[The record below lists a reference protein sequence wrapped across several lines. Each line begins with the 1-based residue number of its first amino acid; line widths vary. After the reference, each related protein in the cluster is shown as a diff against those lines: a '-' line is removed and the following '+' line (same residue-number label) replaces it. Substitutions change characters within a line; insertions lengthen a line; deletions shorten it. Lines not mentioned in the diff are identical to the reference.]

1 MKKCIKKLLTISI
14 LIGLISSCQK
24 DRSNPEIG
32 GCTDINAIN
41 YDSLA
46 TINDGTC
53 LYEDTAIVGLYD
65 NGYFVTNEG
74 NFGSGNGSIT
84 FISDDGSVANNVY
97 ESTNGV
103 PLGDVV
109 QSMSIIGE
117 DAYIVVN
124 NSNKIVVASKDSM
137 IHITEISISQPR
149 YISQVSDNKA
159 YVTSWG
165 NNSIE
170 VIDLTTNTVTNSIP
184 CGVGP
189 ESITVNNGLAYV
201 TNVGGWG
208 LDNTVTVI
216 DVASD
221 NVVNT
226 INVGDKP
233 NSAQVDA
240 SGNIWVLCGGYTEY
254 DPVTWAVVSQT
265 QGSLVKIS
273 NDVVVDSYTFNT
285 GDSPKNLLI
294 DDYGTM
300 LYYLSGGSVFSFNN
314 TASTLDSTALI
325 SDSFYRIGYNDNKI
339 YGTDAVDYT
348 QAGYSKEYSTS
359 GVLVNTYNVGIIPG
373 GYCFN

>member
-1 MKKCIKKLLTISI
+1 MKTCIKKLLTISI
-14 LIGLISSCQK
+14 LIGLIFSCQK
-24 DRSNPEIG
+24 DNNSPIIE
-32 GCTDINAIN
+32 
-41 YDSLA
+41 S
-46 TINDGTC
+46 
-53 LYEDTAIVGLYD
+53 GLYD
-65 NGYFVTNEG
+65 NGYFVINEG
-74 NFGSGNGSIT
+74 NMTSADGSISY
-84 FISDDGSVANNVY
+84 ISNDGSVINNVY
-97 ESTNGV
+97 ENTNGI
-103 PLGDVV
+103 PLGSVV

-117 DAYIVVN
+117 YAYIVVN

-137 IHITEISISQPR
+137 IHVTEILINQPR
-149 YISQVSDNKA
+149 YISQVSENKA

-189 ESITVNNGLAYV
+189 ESITVSNGLAYV

-216 DVASD
+216 DIASD
-221 NVVNT
+221 NVIST

-240 SGNIWVLCGGYTEY
+240 DGNIWVLCGGYTEY
-254 DPVTWAVVSQT
+254 DNVTWVVVSQT

-273 NDVVVDSYTFNT
+273 NNEVVDSYTFNA

-294 DDYGTM
+294 DDNGTM

-314 TASTLDSTALI
+314 TASTLDTTALI
-325 SDSFYRIGYNDNKI
+325 SEPFYGIGYNDNKI
-339 YGTDAVDYT
+339 LGTDAVDYV
-348 QAGYSKEYSTS
+348 QDGYSKEYSTS
-359 GVLVNTYNVGIIPG
+359 GVLVNTYNVGRIPG
-373 GYCFN
+373 GFCFN

>member
-1 MKKCIKKLLTISI
+1 MI
-14 LIGLISSCQK
+14 LKISSKNKSCNYWNWNGFKIAWFVENENDNIPLLLLHGFGANSNHWRKNIKSFAKNGYAVYAIDLLGFGQSDQPGIK
-24 DRSNPEIG
+24 DIG
-32 GCTDINAIN
+32 K
-41 YDSLA
+41 L
-46 TINDGTC
+46 
-53 LYEDTAIVGLYD
+53 D
-65 NGYFVTNEG
+65 NGIWCDQVTD
-74 NFGSGNGSIT
+74 FIT
-84 FISDDGSVANNVY
+84 N
-97 ESTNGV
+97 
-103 PLGDVV
+103 
-109 QSMSIIGE
+109 IIRP
-117 DAYIVVN
+117 N

-149 YISQVSDNKA
+149 YVSQVSDNKA

-221 NVVNT
+221 NVVST

-254 DPVTWAVVSQT
+254 DPITWATVSQT
-265 QGSLVKIS
+265 PGSLVKIQ
-273 NDVVVDSYTFNT
+273 NNVVVDSYIFNT
-285 GDSPKNLLI
+285 GESPKNLLI

-325 SDSFYRIGYNDNKI
+325 SDSFYAIGYNDNKI

-359 GVLVNTYNVGIIPG
+359 GVLVNTYNAGIIPG